1 MKEITR
7 DIKQLDHAKRHLTT
21 SITTLNHLHML
32 AGGVDSLE
40 YVYSR
45 YLFPRSVCLLI
56 HSSVLKTCLVVPL
69 QSYDS
74 KEAVWGGGQSPSG
87 CSQCAWALPEVHGHP
102 PDTPALREVRIPPQD
117 SLNTVYLTK
126 SWYWESEDPVYVY
139 WRWAQE
145 GNLLHSVSL
154 FTFSPHFG
162 LFPERKE
169 SLCFRPFPVEVLSLV
184 WVVLSTSPAGSET
197 GPFVR
202 VETRLRSLWF
212 CASHC
217 LFMLDALIR
226 LLFHKQMA
234 RKGVF
239 DVEIWFPW
247 LFQVLNVS
255 LEKHVS
261 AVSFQCPVVKF
272 THSVHKNFHRR
283 PWVMM
288 RVCLVERAFVHQANP
303 VFLLKQH
310 LSVPKY
316 ISAFWPLRD
325 SFFSLSVSFVV

>member
-56 HSSVLKTCLVVPL
+56 HSSVLKTCFVVPL

-87 CSQCAWALPEVHGHP
+87 CSQRAWALPEVHGHP
-102 PDTPALREVRIPPQD
+102 PDTPALREVRIQAQN

-126 SWYWESEDPVYVY
+126 SWCWESEDPVYVY

-154 FTFSPHFG
+154 FTFPPTLDFSQSGKHLFVSGLSQWRCFLWFG
-162 LFPERKE
+162 WCCP
-169 SLCFRPFPVEVLSLV
+169 RPLQARRLSLLFGKK
-184 WVVLSTSPAGSET
+184 WGS
-197 GPFVR
+197 GPYDSA
-202 VETRLRSLWF
+202 LPIACWCWMLW
-212 CASHC
+212 
-217 LFMLDALIR
+217 
-226 LLFHKQMA
+226 
-234 RKGVF
+234 
-239 DVEIWFPW
+239 
-247 LFQVLNVS
+247 
-255 LEKHVS
+255 
-261 AVSFQCPVVKF
+261 
-272 THSVHKNFHRR
+272 
-283 PWVMM
+283 
-288 RVCLVERAFVHQANP
+288 
-303 VFLLKQH
+303 
-310 LSVPKY
+310 
-316 ISAFWPLRD
+316 
-325 SFFSLSVSFVV
+325 